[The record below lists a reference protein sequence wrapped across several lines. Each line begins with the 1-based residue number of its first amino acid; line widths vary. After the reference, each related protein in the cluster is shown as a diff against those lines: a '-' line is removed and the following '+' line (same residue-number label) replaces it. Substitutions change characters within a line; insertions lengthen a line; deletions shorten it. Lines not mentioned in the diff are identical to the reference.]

1 MRHSS
6 YRDEPATQL
15 HPFATNISVVAGV
28 LSPFISILEN
38 LADVNE
44 VHTAKQEFPLVE
56 SSRVSF
62 HQLILPTDLSPP
74 IFPPIFP
81 TRKEIGEQPREY
93 PSSPSTSLPPSFGRE
108 MDKNLDRGNAS
119 PFVVINRE
127 TLLVS
132 FAIRVFPSS
141 PLLSFE
147 EGKDLPR
154 GRKFV
159 KFRTRIRT
167 KVFKSIC
174 ELLPPD
180 VERNLRGEGSW
191 TWRKKKK
198 GRKKFCCYYARYM
211 ETTFREKREKKEGA
225 RLISIVRWKIPF
237 NFFLSVREF
246 LICLFFPSF
255 FFPSLFKMQN
265 IRAM

>member
-1 MRHSS
+1 
-6 YRDEPATQL
+6 
-15 HPFATNISVVAGV
+15 
-28 LSPFISILEN
+28 
-38 LADVNE
+38 
-44 VHTAKQEFPLVE
+44 
-56 SSRVSF
+56 
-62 HQLILPTDLSPP
+62 
-74 IFPPIFP
+74 
-81 TRKEIGEQPREY
+81 
-93 PSSPSTSLPPSFGRE
+93 

-154 GRKFV
+154 GRKFA

-191 TWRKKKK
+191 TWKKKK
-198 GRKKFCCYYARYM
+198 KEERNSAVTTRVTWKRRFARNERKKRG
-211 ETTFREKREKKEGA
+211 RD
-225 RLISIVRWKIPF
+225 
-237 NFFLSVREF
+237 
-246 LICLFFPSF
+246 
-255 FFPSLFKMQN
+255 
-265 IRAM
+265 

>member
-1 MRHSS
+1 MRHFS

-28 LSPFISILEN
+28 LSLFISILEN

-93 PSSPSTSLPPSFGRE
+93 PSSPSTSLPSSFGRE

-174 ELLPPD
+174 ELLPPMSK
-180 VERNLRGEGSW
+180 EIYAGRGLGLRGG
-191 TWRKKKK
+191 KKKK
-198 GRKKFCCYYARYM
+198 KEERNSAVTTRVTWKRRFARNERKKRG
-211 ETTFREKREKKEGA
+211 RD
-225 RLISIVRWKIPF
+225 
-237 NFFLSVREF
+237 
-246 LICLFFPSF
+246 
-255 FFPSLFKMQN
+255 
-265 IRAM
+265 

>member
-93 PSSPSTSLPPSFGRE
+93 PSSLSTSLPPSFGRE

-191 TWRKKKK
+191 TPWTWRKKKK
-198 GRKKFCCYYARYM
+198 EERNFAVTTRVTWKRRFARNERKKRG
-211 ETTFREKREKKEGA
+211 RD
-225 RLISIVRWKIPF
+225 
-237 NFFLSVREF
+237 
-246 LICLFFPSF
+246 
-255 FFPSLFKMQN
+255 
-265 IRAM
+265 